1 MNKICKILA
10 FILALVLTATASCV
24 LEDVAGS
31 ELGVGNDGDDW
42 PQFHLDP
49 EHIGVSHR
57 WHT

>member
-1 MNKICKILA
+1 MA